1 MASSIT
7 SPSSSPASCSA
18 PTGKAVRDRAAVTAA
33 AIVQI
38 VANMTRAGLLDSPA
52 ALDDLRVAV
61 EDDLRDEF
69 ADIARMTLSE
79 IRRADG

>member
-1 MASSIT
+1 MASIIT
-7 SPSSSPASCSA
+7 SPSSSPASWSA
-18 PTGKAVRDRAAVTAA
+18 PTEKAVRDRASVTAA

-52 ALDDLRVAV
+52 ALDHLRVAI

-69 ADIARMTLSE
+69 ADVARTTISDISRE
-79 IRRADG
+79 DS